1 MFPPLRSPKRI
12 NNKGVIDE
20 SVDRCHRAIAARS
33 ISSCCLS
40 HGLRRER
47 SPGNY
52 FPHYNRRRQMAMRS
66 CTWQTL
72 HTCKL
77 SSNPLDALTRTA
89 KTERSMS
96 GKYELLKEDC
106 IEYDGRTLYR
116 IRALRDFRSI
126 KQGDLGGYIEKE
138 ENLSHEGEA
147 WVFDNARVSDN
158 AWVSDDARYTAMH
171 RYPATRAEAAT
182 REYRRRTY
190 EIDCRNFR
198 SGAKREREH

>member
-52 FPHYNRRRQMAMRS
+52 FPFFNRRREMAMGS
-66 CTWQTL
+66 CRWETL
-72 HTCKL
+72 HTLKL

-126 KQGDLGGYIEKE
+126 MFFNVTAYTEKE
-138 ENLSHEGEA
+138 ENLSHEGQTR
-147 WVFDNARVSDN
+147 VRHNARL
-158 AWVSDDARYTAMH
+158 
-171 RYPATRAEAAT
+171 
-182 REYRRRTY
+182 
-190 EIDCRNFR
+190 
-198 SGAKREREH
+198 